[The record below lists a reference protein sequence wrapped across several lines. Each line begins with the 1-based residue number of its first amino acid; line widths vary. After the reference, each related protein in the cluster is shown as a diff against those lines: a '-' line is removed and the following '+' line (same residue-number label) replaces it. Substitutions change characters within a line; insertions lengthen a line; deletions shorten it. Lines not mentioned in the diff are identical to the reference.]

1 MNVLILATLLGAFQ
15 PPVVKYVVS
24 VETRTWKPIELKDVE
39 RILDNSAVSPL
50 LQRGDMQ
57 LQKSDFAGLK
67 QGDYTLLVS
76 GRFIEEAEDFSIY
89 MTFGPGKRQDLPSF
103 HVSGTEPVGKRG
115 MQEMQRIMEKLA
127 NQVANRLN
135 QLLAPELRQVAL
147 PLQVNDVGE
156 PQVPQLWQWP
166 KLTTP
171 DVPKPSKLLATVI
184 DPRNHDNDR
193 LKAVSGLSSAA
204 FDELAA
210 RKALERCVLRDPSP
224 AVRMHCLRELEP
236 VARVNVQTQ
245 RVLLYAMRNEYDDQ
259 VLGALARVSQSFTGL
274 SRAEAL
280 DTWLF
285 LVASPGTPAEAVDDI
300 ADVLG
305 KEGNVPNLDVAIA
318 SCLRQG
324 NSLFMKKYDCAND
337 LLRILPPERRMAVAY
352 DYLEHAD
359 AADLRDHMTM
369 KEVMDWLIRDNQ
381 KPEGRECDVLTAIA
395 TRSQQMTVQSSAA
408 YALGH
413 CADPTPAHADKIASV
428 MKERGGWPLVRALTD
443 LADKSPQMKEHVTK
457 VITAQIERFKKQ
469 GCTSAPSEPST
480 RKELEEALGRL
491 NRSR

>member
-1 MNVLILATLLGAFQ
+1 MNALIVATLLAAFQ

-57 LQKSDFAGLK
+57 LVKSDFAGLK
-67 QGDYTLLVS
+67 SGDYTLLVS

-115 MQEMQRIMEKLA
+115 MQEMQRVMEKLA

-171 DVPKPSKLLATVI
+171 DVPKPSKLLATLI
-184 DPRNHDNDR
+184 DPRHTDSDR
-193 LKAVSGLSSAA
+193 IQAVTGISSAA
-204 FDELAA
+204 FDQLAA

-224 AVRMHCLRELEP
+224 AVRRQCLRELEP

-245 RVLLYAMRNEYDDQ
+245 RVLLYAMRNEYDDD
-259 VLGALARVSQSFTGL
+259 VLGDLARVSQAFTGL
-274 SRAEAL
+274 SRSEAL

-285 LVASPGTPAEAVDDI
+285 LIASPGTPAEAIDDI
-300 ADVLG
+300 ASVLS
-305 KEGNVPNLDVAIA
+305 KEGNVPNLDVAVA

-337 LLRILPPERRMAVAY
+337 LLRILPPERRLAVAY
-352 DYLEHAD
+352 DYLSHAD
-359 AADLRDHMTM
+359 AADVQDHMTM
-369 KEVMDWLIRDNQ
+369 KEVMEWLIRDNQ
-381 KPEGRECDVLTAIA
+381 KPEGRACDILVALAV
-395 TRSQQMTVQSSAA
+395 RSTQRTVQSTAA
-408 YALGH
+408 YTAGH
-413 CADPTPAHADKIASV
+413 CKDPTPAMVDKMASAVRERDSWTLIRGMQDMADA
-428 MKERGGWPLVRALTD
+428 
-443 LADKSPQMKEHVTK
+443 SPQMKEHVIK
-457 VITAQIERFKKQ
+457 VMTGLAERLKKQ
-469 GCTSAPSEPST
+469 GCTAAPSEPSSV
-480 RKELEEALGRL
+480 REVDEALKRL
-491 NRSR
+491 NYRR

>member
-1 MNVLILATLLGAFQ
+1 MNALILATLVAAFQ

-39 RILDNSAVSPL
+39 RILDNAAVSPL

-57 LQKSDFAGLK
+57 LVKSDFAGLK

-115 MQEMQRIMEKLA
+115 MQEMQRVMEKLA

-147 PLQVNDVGE
+147 PLQINDVGE

-171 DVPKPSKLLATVI
+171 DVPKPSKLLATLI
-184 DPRNHDNDR
+184 DPRNHDSDR
-193 LKAVSGLSSAA
+193 LKAVTGLSSAA

-224 AVRMHCLRELEP
+224 AVRLHCLQELEP

-245 RVLLYAMRNEYDDQ
+245 RVLLYAMRNEYDDK
-259 VLGALARVSQSFTGL
+259 VLGALARVSQAFTGL

-285 LVASPGTPAEAVDDI
+285 LIASPGTPAEAVDDI
-300 ADVLG
+300 ANVLG
-305 KEGNVPNLDVAIA
+305 KEGNVPNLDVAVA

-337 LLRILPPERRMAVAY
+337 LLRILPPERRAAVAY

-359 AADLRDHMTM
+359 SADLRDHSTM

-381 KPEGRECDVLTAIA
+381 KPEGRRCDVLTSIV

-413 CADPTPAHADKIASV
+413 CADPTPAQVDKVAAL
-428 MKERGGWPLVRALTD
+428 MRERGTWHLVRALSD
-443 LADKSPQMKEHVTK
+443 MADKSPQMKEHVSK
-457 VITAQIERFKKQ
+457 VITTQLDRLTKQ
-469 GCTSAPSEPST
+469 GCTSGPSEPST
-480 RKELEEALGRL
+480 RKELQEALDRL
-491 NRSR
+491 NRRR

>member
-1 MNVLILATLLGAFQ
+1 MNSLLLATILTAFQ

-24 VETRTWKPIELKDVE
+24 VETRTWKPIEPKDVE
-39 RILDNSAVSPL
+39 RILDNAAVSPL

-57 LQKSDFAGLK
+57 LQKSDYATLK

-135 QLLAPELRQVAL
+135 TLLAPELRQVAL
-147 PLQVNDVGE
+147 PLQVDTTGA

-171 DVPKPSKLLATVI
+171 DIPKPSALVTKLI
-184 DPRNHDNDR
+184 DPRFSDLDR
-193 LKAVSGLSSAA
+193 IAAVGPIAGAA
-204 FDELAA
+204 FDELGA
-210 RKALERCVLRDPSP
+210 RKALERCILRDPDP
-224 AVRMHCLRELEP
+224 KVRVHCVQQIEP

-245 RVLLYAMRNEYDDQ
+245 RVLLQAMRNEYDDD
-259 VLGALARVSQSFTGL
+259 VLRELARVSQGFTGL

-285 LVASPGTPAEAVDDI
+285 LIASSGTPVEAVSSI
-300 ADVLG
+300 ANVLG
-305 KEGNVPNLDVAIA
+305 KEGNVPNLDVAVA

-324 NSLFMKKYDCAND
+324 NSLFRKKHDCASQ
-337 LLRILPPERRMAVAY
+337 LLRILPTERRLAVAY

-359 AADLRDHMTM
+359 NADLQDHMTM
-369 KEVMDWLIRDNQ
+369 DAVMDWLTRDNQ
-381 KPEGRECDVLTAIA
+381 KPQGRQCDVLVSLV
-395 TRSQQMTVQSSAA
+395 TRANQMSVQSKAA
-408 YALGH
+408 YVVGD
-413 CADPTPAHADKIASV
+413 CKDPTTKHVDKIASV
-428 MKERGGWPLVRALTD
+428 MRERKGWPLVRSLTEI
-443 LADKSPQMKEHVTK
+443 ADSSPEMRDYVAKTLSAKSEQLTK
-457 VITAQIERFKKQ
+457 L
-469 GCTSAPSEPST
+469 GCTSAPSETST
-480 RKELEEALGRL
+480 RKEINEALQRL
-491 NRSR
+491 NRKR